1 MLHDVEEDRG
11 HAFLQALGRLEG
23 YVIDKHGAPFVKL
36 SEARRTA
43 ILESLDGAKDPELK
57 TGAEF
62 FKRLKRL
69 TVEGYY
75 TSKIGIDELNKDGVP
90 ATFACT
96 HASHG

>member
-23 YVIDKHGAPFVKL
+23 YAIDKHGAPFVKL

-43 ILESLDGAKDPELK
+43 ILESLDGAEDPKLK

-62 FKRLKRL
+62 FKRL
-69 TVEGYY
+69 TVEGYH
-75 TSKIGIDELNKDGVP
+75 TWKIDIDELNKDGVP

>member
-1 MLHDVEEDRG
+1 MSKKTAAAPFCRRWVGSTAMRSTSAE
-11 HAFLQALGRLEG
+11 
-23 YVIDKHGAPFVKL
+23 HGAPFVKL

-43 ILESLDGAKDPELK
+43 ILESLDGAEDPELK

-69 TVEGYY
+69 TVEGYH